1 MLSAATWMNL
11 VQNYCTKWRKPD
23 RGRQLSYDIAYMWKQ
38 TKKESNELIYKTER
52 LRDIE
57 NKGERWKR
65 DKLGGWD

>member
-1 MLSAATWMNL
+1 
-11 VQNYCTKWRKPD
+11 
-23 RGRQLSYDIAYMWKQ
+23 MWKQ